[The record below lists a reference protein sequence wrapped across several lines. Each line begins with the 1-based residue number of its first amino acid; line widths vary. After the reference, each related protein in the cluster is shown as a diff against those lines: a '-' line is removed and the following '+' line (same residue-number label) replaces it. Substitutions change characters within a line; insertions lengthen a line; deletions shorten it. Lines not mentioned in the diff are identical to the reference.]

1 MGIVYYKTPLRLAT
15 VMEGRPL
22 PVCDLEY
29 SIQKNLELIIIS
41 RFGEHRSDPAFGC
54 EIWDLDFELIVSA
67 RMWEEKLKRSL
78 LQSLTTY
85 EQRLSSIEINVAIT
99 DIEKYNVLKQFTD
112 LKKRVDIQL
121 TGLIVKTGEPFSF
134 HTNLFLSP
142 LSVD

>member
-1 MGIVYYKTPLRLAT
+1 MGIIYYKTPLRLAT
-15 VMEGRPL
+15 VMEGRQL
-22 PVCDLEY
+22 PVCDLES

-67 RMWEEKLKRSL
+67 RMWEEKLK
-78 LQSLTTY
+78 QSLMRSITTY
-85 EQRLSSIEINVAIT
+85 EQRLSGIEIGVAIT

-112 LKKRVDIQL
+112 LKKRVDIKL
-121 TGLIVKTGEPFSF
+121 TGLIKKTGEPFSF